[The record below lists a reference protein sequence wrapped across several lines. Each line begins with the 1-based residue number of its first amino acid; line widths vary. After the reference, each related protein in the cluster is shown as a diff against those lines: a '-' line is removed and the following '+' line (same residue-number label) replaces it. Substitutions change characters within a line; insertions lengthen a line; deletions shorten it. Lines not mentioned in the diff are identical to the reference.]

1 MRLGATAI
9 GFVPAG
15 RRLAMVALAALLLAL
30 PRLAPKPP
38 LAAAAPSSR
47 SVLAADGQLLRLT
60 LASDEQYRLWTPL
73 ADIAAPLQDAVLL
86 YEDRAYYWHPGVNPW
101 ALARAAYSSA
111 AGQRRIGGSTITM
124 QLARRLYG
132 IDSRSVGGKLAQI
145 GAALWLNW
153 RYDKRDILEA
163 YLNYAPYGGN
173 IEGVGA
179 ASLIYLR
186 KPAARLS
193 VPEALTLAVIPQNP
207 AKRIGEKDDQT
218 QLKAARNRLA
228 ALWLAAHPEDA
239 RYVQDAAGPL
249 PLEARATLPFHAPH
263 AVEHLLRMNRERVLR
278 SSIDLR
284 LQGVVERVLGEYLKT
299 RADVGINNAAALLV
313 DASTMQVK
321 ALVGSA
327 DYRNADIAGQVN
339 GVIARRSPGSTL
351 KPFIYALALDQGLI
365 HPATILKDAPQSF
378 GAFAPE
384 NFDGRFVGPIAA
396 QDALIRSRN
405 VPAVD
410 LAARLAKPSLYQ
422 FLQLAGVQKLESEA
436 HYGLALVLGGAE
448 VTMEELAQL
457 YAMLANRGQWRELSY
472 TAAMSADK
480 PAPTL
485 LSAEA
490 AFITLDMLRHTPR
503 PDTYAAA
510 RPSIAWKTGT
520 SWGFRDAWT
529 AGVFGRY
536 VLVIWI
542 GNFDGA
548 SNPALIG
555 IEAAAPL
562 FLRLTDAL
570 RAEQLDPGEI
580 AYAQPPDLRRVEIC
594 SASGDLPNAVCPA
607 TRATW
612 FIAGKSPIRESTLHR
627 AVLID
632 MRSGRIA
639 CRPGPHTQ
647 RQVFEYWPT
656 DMQQLFRRAGMPLRT
671 PPDGECGD
679 AASGDAAPRIIT
691 PLRAVVHVMRIGRA
705 EPLLLRADAA
715 STGQTLH
722 WFADAAPIGIVR
734 PGETLYWKPPQA
746 GRYQLRVVD
755 AAGRAD
761 NREVVIELEQ

>member
-1 MRLGATAI
+1 LA
-9 GFVPAG
+9 PARA
-15 RRLAMVALAALLLAL
+15 RRLIGALLALLLLLPL
-30 PRLAPKPP
+30 PRMLPKPP
-38 LAAAAPSSR
+38 LSAAAPSSR

-60 LASDEQYRLWTPL
+60 LAGDQQYRLWTPL
-73 ADIAAPLQDAVLL
+73 AAIAAPLQEAVLL
-86 YEDRAYYWHPGVNPW
+86 YEDRGYYWHPGVNPW
-101 ALARAAYSSA
+101 ALARAGYYSV

-132 IDSRSVGGKLAQI
+132 IDSRTVAGKLGQI
-145 GAALWLNW
+145 CAALWLNW
-153 RYDKRDILEA
+153 RYDKQDILEA

-186 KPAARLS
+186 KPAAKLS
-193 VPEALTLAVIPQNP
+193 VPEALTFAVIPQNP
-207 AKRIGEKDDQT
+207 AKRIGEKNDRAE
-218 QLKAARNRLA
+218 LKAARNRLA
-228 ALWLAAHPEDA
+228 AQWLAAHPQDA
-239 RYVQDAAGPL
+239 RYVRDAAGPM
-249 PLEARATLPFHAPH
+249 PLEARATLPFRAPH
-263 AVEHLLRMNRERVLR
+263 AVEHLLRVNRERVLQ

-284 LQGVVERVLGEYLKT
+284 LQGVVERVLAEYLKT

-327 DYRNADIAGQVN
+327 DYRNAEIAGQVN

-365 HPATILKDAPQSF
+365 HPATILKDASQNF

-410 LAARLAKPSLYQ
+410 LAARLAKPGLYQ
-422 FLQLAGVQKLESEA
+422 FLQLAGVQKLASES

-472 TAAMSADK
+472 TAATAVDK
-480 PAPTL
+480 PAPAL

-490 AFITLDMLRHTPR
+490 AFLTLDMLRRTPR

-510 RPSIAWKTGT
+510 RPAIAWKTGT

-562 FLRLTDAL
+562 FLRIADAV
-570 RAEQLDPGEI
+570 RAEKLDPGEI
-580 AYAQPPDLRRVEIC
+580 AYPQPPDLRRVEIC
-594 SASGDLPNAVCPA
+594 SASGDLPNADCPA
-607 TRATW
+607 RSATW

-632 MRSGRIA
+632 TRSGRIV
-639 CRPGPHTQ
+639 CRSGPHTQ

-656 DMQQLFRRAGMPLRT
+656 DMQQLFRRAGMPLRV
-671 PPDGECGD
+671 PPGDDCGEPAPGDG
-679 AASGDAAPRIIT
+679 APRIVT
-691 PLRAVVHVMRIGRA
+691 PLRGVVHVMRIGRA
-705 EPLLLRADAA
+705 QPLPLRADAA
-715 STGQTLH
+715 SAGESLH
-722 WFADAAPIGIVR
+722 WFADAAPIGTAR
-734 PGETLYWKPPQA
+734 PGDTLYWQPPQA
-746 GRYQLRVVD
+746 GRYQFRVVD
-755 AAGRAD
+755 PAGRAD
-761 NREVVIELEQ
+761 SREVVIELEQ